1 MKQKTFFDLVDVL
14 WFSFCLFVIN
24 RPLSLTIISEPLCN
38 ALRPGMVLKSQ
49 ELVCLEWASRK
60 SEWENSAI
68 LKSTSAITLAAN
80 HAAKNYYRISFD
92 EPDVAFT
99 DALIDQAHN
108 PMVSKTTI
116 EDILNNNDVVESMM
130 SYAVI
135 EDHIVTVT

>member
-1 MKQKTFFDLVDVL
+1 M
-14 WFSFCLFVIN
+14 FCGSVVYSLCLLVIN
-24 RPLSLTIISEPLCN
+24 RPLSLSIISEPLCN
-38 ALRPGMVLKSQ
+38 ALRPGMVLKTQ

-108 PMVSKTTI
+108 HMVSKTTI

>member
-1 MKQKTFFDLVDVL
+1 M
-14 WFSFCLFVIN
+14 FCGSCVYNLCLLVIN
-24 RPLSLTIISEPLCN
+24 RPLSLSIISEPLCN
-38 ALRPGMVLKSQ
+38 ALRPGMVLKTQ

-108 PMVSKTTI
+108 HMVSKTTI

-135 EDHIVTVT
+135 EDRIVTVT

>member
-1 MKQKTFFDLVDVL
+1 MDVL
-14 WFSFCLFVIN
+14 WFSFCLVVIN
-24 RPLSLTIISEPLCN
+24 RPLNLSIISEPLCN
-38 ALRPGMVLKSQ
+38 ALRPGMVLKTQ

>member
-1 MKQKTFFDLVDVL
+1 M
-14 WFSFCLFVIN
+14 FCGSVVYSLCLLVIN
-24 RPLSLTIISEPLCN
+24 RPLSLSIISEPLCN
-38 ALRPGMVLKSQ
+38 ALRPGMVLKTQ

-108 PMVSKTTI
+108 HMVSKTTI
-116 EDILNNNDVVESMM
+116 EDFLNNNDVVESMM

-135 EDHIVTVT
+135 EDRIVTVT

>member
-1 MKQKTFFDLVDVL
+1 
-14 WFSFCLFVIN
+14 
-24 RPLSLTIISEPLCN
+24 
-38 ALRPGMVLKSQ
+38 MVLKTQ

-80 HAAKNYYRISFD
+80 HAAKNYYRIFFD
-92 EPDVAFT
+92 ESDVAFT
-99 DALIDQAHN
+99 DALIIDQAHN
-108 PMVSKTTI
+108 HMVSKTIPATI

-135 EDHIVTVT
+135 EDRIVTVT

>member
-1 MKQKTFFDLVDVL
+1 
-14 WFSFCLFVIN
+14 
-24 RPLSLTIISEPLCN
+24 
-38 ALRPGMVLKSQ
+38 MVLKTQ

-92 EPDVAFT
+92 EPDVSFT

-108 PMVSKTTI
+108 HMVSKTTI

>member
-1 MKQKTFFDLVDVL
+1 M
-14 WFSFCLFVIN
+14 FCGSVVYSLCLLVIN
-24 RPLSLTIISEPLCN
+24 RPISLSIISEPLCN
-38 ALRPGMVLKSQ
+38 ALRPGMVLKTQ

-108 PMVSKTTI
+108 HMVSKTTI

>member
-1 MKQKTFFDLVDVL
+1 MDVL
-14 WFSFCLFVIN
+14 WFSFCLVVIN
-24 RPLSLTIISEPLCN
+24 RPLNLSIISEPLCN
-38 ALRPGMVLKSQ
+38 ALRPGMVLKTQ

-135 EDHIVTVT
+135 EDRIVTVT

>member
-1 MKQKTFFDLVDVL
+1 M
-14 WFSFCLFVIN
+14 FCGSAVYSLCLLVIN
-24 RPLSLTIISEPLCN
+24 RPLSLSIISEPLCN
-38 ALRPGMVLKSQ
+38 ALRPGMVLRTQ

-99 DALIDQAHN
+99 DALIIDQAHN
-108 PMVSKTTI
+108 HMVSKTIPATI
-116 EDILNNNDVVESMM
+116 EDVLNNNDVVETMM

-135 EDHIVTVT
+135 KDRIVTVA

>member
-1 MKQKTFFDLVDVL
+1 M
-14 WFSFCLFVIN
+14 FCGSVVYSLCLLVIN
-24 RPLSLTIISEPLCN
+24 RPLSLSIISEPLCN
-38 ALRPGMVLKSQ
+38 ALRPGMVLKTQ

>member
-1 MKQKTFFDLVDVL
+1 
-14 WFSFCLFVIN
+14 
-24 RPLSLTIISEPLCN
+24 
-38 ALRPGMVLKSQ
+38 MVLKTQ

-108 PMVSKTTI
+108 HMVSKTTI

-135 EDHIVTVT
+135 EDCIVTVT

>member
-1 MKQKTFFDLVDVL
+1 M
-14 WFSFCLFVIN
+14 FCGSAVYSLCLLVIN
-24 RPLSLTIISEPLCN
+24 RPLSLSIISESLCN
-38 ALRPGMVLKSQ
+38 ALRPGMVLKTQ

-80 HAAKNYYRISFD
+80 HAAKNYYRIFFD
-92 EPDVAFT
+92 ESDVAFT
-99 DALIDQAHN
+99 DALIIDQAHN
-108 PMVSKTTI
+108 HMVSKTIPATI

-135 EDHIVTVT
+135 EDRIVTVT

>member
-1 MKQKTFFDLVDVL
+1 M
-14 WFSFCLFVIN
+14 FCGSVVYSLCLLVIN

-38 ALRPGMVLKSQ
+38 ALRPGMVLKTQ

-68 LKSTSAITLAAN
+68 LKSISAITLAAN
-80 HAAKNYYRISFD
+80 HAAKNYYRIFFD

-99 DALIDQAHN
+99 DALIDQAPNH
-108 PMVSKTTI
+108 MVSKTIPATI

-135 EDHIVTVT
+135 EDCIVTVT

>member
-1 MKQKTFFDLVDVL
+1 
-14 WFSFCLFVIN
+14 
-24 RPLSLTIISEPLCN
+24 
-38 ALRPGMVLKSQ
+38 MVLKTQ

-80 HAAKNYYRISFD
+80 HTAKNYYRISFD

-135 EDHIVTVT
+135 EDRIVTVT

>member
-1 MKQKTFFDLVDVL
+1 M
-14 WFSFCLFVIN
+14 FCGSVVYSLCLLVIN
-24 RPLSLTIISEPLCN
+24 RPLSLSIISEPLCN
-38 ALRPGMVLKSQ
+38 ALRPGMVLKTQ

-108 PMVSKTTI
+108 HMVSKTTI

-135 EDHIVTVT
+135 EDRIVTVT